1 MRTKII
7 LPNLLVVLVF
17 GLVSYFL
24 MTSKMDKDTQTRI
37 EKQLATTGSLF
48 ARSEAL
54 RGYEL
59 LFDVRKQAMSKD
71 VTQAFAPVDVPPE
84 EGQTEA
90 QVEAKIRQ
98 EWFRAGVQAVE
109 MYTELWIERGDKKPE
124 LVFITDRNGVV
135 IARNTTPNACPAGRN
150 VSGAINV
157 VERALDGEATYALWS
172 VENSPLGK
180 TAAKDDKYC
189 ALMNSGLLEM
199 AAAPIW
205 VGDDVAGALV
215 IGFEVSNGVAKIK
228 KEKLG
233 LDVAVLVENSIYS
246 SSFKTDTAR
255 QSLDQQLKNVASE
268 KVTGALDSG
277 HPSKVFALDI
287 EGENYLAMVLPS
299 MNSEK
304 KDQIANVIMGSVD
317 DASDHRKCLVLVL
330 VFLGIAAVVVIVI
343 GMLLGKHFLR
353 PVVEIEEGLLKVI
366 NGEFEYR
373 FDVKSTELGGLSYRI
388 NQLISVL
395 TGEEEEEE
403 NGSQNE

>member
-1 MRTKII
+1 MRAKII

-17 GLVSYFL
+17 GLVSYFV
-24 MTSKMDKDTQTRI
+24 MSSNMEKNTITRI
-37 EKQLATTGSLF
+37 EEQLRTTGSLF

-59 LFDVRKQAMSKD
+59 LFDVRKQAMTKD
-71 VTQAFAPVDVPPE
+71 VTQAFAPVEIAPE

-90 QVEAKIRQ
+90 QIESKIRK
-98 EWFRAGVQAVE
+98 EWFRAGVLAVE
-109 MYTELWIERGDKKPE
+109 MYAELWVARGDKKPE

-150 VSGAINV
+150 VSGAIKV
-157 VERALDGEATYALWS
+157 VKRALDGEATYSLWS
-172 VENSPLGK
+172 VDNSPLGK
-180 TAAKDDKYC
+180 SAAKDDKYC

-233 LDVAVLVENSIYS
+233 LDVAVLVADSIYS
-246 SSFKTDTAR
+246 SSFETDTAR
-255 QSLDQQLKNVASE
+255 QSLDQQLKNVASD
-268 KVTGALDSG
+268 KVAGALGSG
-277 HPSKVFALDI
+277 RPSEVFALDI
-287 EGENYLAMVLPS
+287 EGANHLAMVLPS

-304 KDQIANVIMGSVD
+304 KDRIANVIMGSVD
-317 DASDHRKCLVLVL
+317 DASDHRACLFLVLVMM
-330 VFLGIAAVVVIVI
+330 GIASLLVIVV

-373 FDVKSTELGGLSYRI
+373 FDVKSAEVGGLGYRI
-388 NQLISVL
+388 NQLIGVL
-395 TGEEEEEE
+395 TGEDEEQE
-403 NGSQNE
+403 NGSENG

>member
-1 MRTKII
+1 MRAKII

-71 VTQAFAPVDVPPE
+71 VTQAFAPVDVAPK

-90 QVEAKIRQ
+90 QVETKIRQ

-109 MYTELWIERGDKKPE
+109 MYTELWIERGDKKPQ

-135 IARNTTPNACPAGRN
+135 IARNTTPNACPAGKN
-150 VSGAINV
+150 VSGAIKV
-157 VERALDGEATYALWS
+157 VGRALDGEATYSLWS
-172 VENSPLGK
+172 VENSPLG
-180 TAAKDDKYC
+180 TSAVKDDKYC

-228 KEKLG
+228 KE
-233 LDVAVLVENSIYS
+233 
-246 SSFKTDTAR
+246 
-255 QSLDQQLKNVASE
+255 
-268 KVTGALDSG
+268 
-277 HPSKVFALDI
+277 
-287 EGENYLAMVLPS
+287 
-299 MNSEK
+299 
-304 KDQIANVIMGSVD
+304 
-317 DASDHRKCLVLVL
+317 
-330 VFLGIAAVVVIVI
+330 
-343 GMLLGKHFLR
+343 
-353 PVVEIEEGLLKVI
+353 
-366 NGEFEYR
+366 
-373 FDVKSTELGGLSYRI
+373 
-388 NQLISVL
+388 
-395 TGEEEEEE
+395 
-403 NGSQNE
+403 

>member
-1 MRTKII
+1 MRAKII

-71 VTQAFAPVDVPPE
+71 VTQAFAPVDVAPK

-109 MYTELWIERGDKKPE
+109 MYTELWIERGDKKPQ

-135 IARNTTPNACPAGRN
+135 IARNTTPNACPAGKN
-150 VSGAINV
+150 VSGAIKV
-157 VERALDGEATYALWS
+157 VERALDGEATYSLWS
-172 VENSPLGK
+172 VENSPLG
-180 TAAKDDKYC
+180 TSAVKDDKYC

-233 LDVAVLVENSIYS
+233 LDVAVLVADSIYS

-255 QSLDQQLKNVASE
+255 QNLDQQLKNVASD

-287 EGENYLAMVLPS
+287 EGANYLAMVLPS

-304 KDQIANVIMGSVD
+304 KDRIANVIMGSVD

-330 VFLGIAAVVVIVI
+330 AFLGIAAVLVIVI
-343 GMLLGKHFLR
+343 GMLLGKHFLK
-353 PVVEIEEGLLKVI
+353 PVVQIEEGLLKVI

-373 FDVKSTELGGLSYRI
+373 LDVKSTEVGGLGYRI

-395 TGEEEEEE
+395 TGEDEEEE
-403 NGSQNE
+403 NGSENE